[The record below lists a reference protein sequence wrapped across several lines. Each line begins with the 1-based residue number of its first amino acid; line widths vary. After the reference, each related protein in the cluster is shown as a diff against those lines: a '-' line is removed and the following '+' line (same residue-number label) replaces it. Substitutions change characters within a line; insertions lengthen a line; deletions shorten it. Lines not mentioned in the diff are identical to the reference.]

1 MCLDISCINFTNY
14 KPTEWT
20 RILKQMEAVQF
31 LPTLDTKDQAGLKS
45 PQYIKEYALWSIRC
59 AGIPEP

>member
-20 RILKQMEAVQF
+20 RILKWMKAVQF
-31 LPTLDTKDQAGLKS
+31 LPALDTQDQEGLKS
-45 PQYIKEYALWSIRC
+45 PQYIKEHALWNIRC
-59 AGIPEP
+59 DGISEP